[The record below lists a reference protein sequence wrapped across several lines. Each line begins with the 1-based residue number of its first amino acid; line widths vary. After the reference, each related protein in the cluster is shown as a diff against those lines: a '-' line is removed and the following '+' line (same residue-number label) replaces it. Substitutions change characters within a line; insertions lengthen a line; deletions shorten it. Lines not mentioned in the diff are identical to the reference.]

1 MNINLIGKKKEW
13 ETSQT
18 KSVEKDLLQFSIL
31 EGVAPPKNLLFLQVE
46 IPKGRGWMEGSL
58 SNIGCW
64 KDGTD
69 RAGLIKILAF
79 AHHILQQETW
89 NKMTFM

>member
-1 MNINLIGKKKEW
+1 MAKPKLEMIRF
-13 ETSQT
+13 QF
-18 KSVEKDLLQFSIL
+18 VESNPTAYQKRDGFSD
-31 EGVAPPKNLLFLQVE
+31 EGVAPQKNLLFLQVE